1 MTGEFSVAQFFD
13 DETYE
18 YVRRFVTAGEAMVA
32 ARDYSR
38 SVAARSGLIAKIII
52 TDGGD
57 YTVFQWERGKGITY
71 PPEAKG
77 ADIVFNANKA
87 QVDAW
92 TAQLRERTLAYQE
105 QGLSHDEAS
114 EKAWRE
120 VQNEIR
126 TSPPIR
132 TEP

>member
-18 YVRRFVTAGEAMVA
+18 YVRRWVTAGEAMYA

-57 YTVFQWERGKGITY
+57 YTVFQWERGKGITF
-71 PPEAKG
+71 PPEAM
-77 ADIVFNANKA
+77 
-87 QVDAW
+87 
-92 TAQLRERTLAYQE
+92 
-105 QGLSHDEAS
+105 DEL
-114 EKAWRE
+114 E
-120 VQNEIR
+120 
-126 TSPPIR
+126 
-132 TEP
+132 